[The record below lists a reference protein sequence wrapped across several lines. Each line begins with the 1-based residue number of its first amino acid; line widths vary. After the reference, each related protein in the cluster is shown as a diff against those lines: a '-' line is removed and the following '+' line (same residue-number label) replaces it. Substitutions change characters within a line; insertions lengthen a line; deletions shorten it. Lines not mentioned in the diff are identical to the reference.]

1 VSESTTEKEMRMN
14 PRPTHTVFLD
24 DRDRA
29 ILERLA
35 ATAAAT
41 VVPSASYT
49 AIMRR
54 GDRPVTV
61 VTNDVRAFALEE
73 LQSAA
78 AVGPGLE
85 CLRTGS
91 VVSVPD
97 LALEGRWPAYRD
109 AVRRHGLRS
118 LLCLPMVQGEETVGA
133 INLYGFEH
141 ADTFSPDVVEA
152 CAAIAGQAS
161 LTLEVLLWNTQAAE
175 IMERA
180 ERQLAQRAAI
190 NQAVGIVMVQRQC
203 DDTDALA
210 WLGEQAEVS
219 GRPLAA
225 VAADLV
231 TATSQ
236 PKSGQPP
243 VISGR

>member
-1 VSESTTEKEMRMN
+1 MN
-14 PRPTHTVFLD
+14 PRPTHTGLLD
-24 DRDRA
+24 ERDRA
-29 ILERLA
+29 MLERLA
-35 ATAAAT
+35 ETAAAT
-41 VVPSASYT
+41 VAPAASYT
-49 AIMRR
+49 VTISHE
-54 GDRPVTV
+54 DRPRTV
-61 VTNDVRAFALEE
+61 VTNDVRAFAVEE

-91 VVSVPD
+91 VVSVAD
-97 LALEGRWPAYRD
+97 LAVEGRWPEYRN
-109 AVRRHGLRS
+109 AVRRYGLRS
-118 LLCLPMVQGEETVGA
+118 LLSLPMVRGRETVGA
-133 INLYGFEH
+133 LNLYGFEH
-141 ADTFSPDVVEA
+141 ADTFLPEIEQA
-152 CAAIAGQAS
+152 CAALAR
-161 LTLEVLLWNTQAAE
+161 QAALALE
-175 IMERA
+175 LLNWNARATEVMHRA

-210 WLGEQAEVS
+210 WLGEQAKLS

-231 TATSQ
+231 TATNQ

>member
-1 VSESTTEKEMRMN
+1 MT
-14 PRPTHTVFLD
+14 PRPAHAVQLD
-24 DRDRA
+24 ERDRA
-29 ILERLA
+29 MLERLA
-35 ATAAAT
+35 ETAAAT
-41 VVPSASYT
+41 VIPAASYT
-49 AIMRR
+49 VIMSHD
-54 GDRPVTV
+54 GRPRTV

-73 LQSAA
+73 FQYAA

-97 LALEGRWPAYRD
+97 LAGEERWPGYRD
-109 AVRRHGLRS
+109 AVRRYGLRS
-118 LLCLPMVQGEETVGA
+118 LLSLPMVRGEATVGA
-133 INLYGFEH
+133 LNLYGFEH
-141 ADTFSPDVVEA
+141 ADTFPPEIEQA
-152 CAAIAGQAS
+152 CAALAGQAA
-161 LTLEVLLWNTQAAE
+161 LALELLNWNARATEVMQ
-175 IMERA
+175 RA
-180 ERQLAQRAAI
+180 EQQLAQRTAI
-190 NQAVGIVMVQRQC
+190 NRAVGIVMVQRQC

-210 WLGEQAEVS
+210 WLGEQAKLS

-236 PKSGQPP
+236 PRSGQPP

>member
-1 VSESTTEKEMRMN
+1 MN
-14 PRPTHTVFLD
+14 PRPTHPVFLD

-49 AIMRR
+49 AIVRR

-73 LQSAA
+73 AQHTTG
-78 AVGPGLE
+78 VGPVPE
-85 CLRTGS
+85 CLVTGS
-91 VVSVPD
+91 MVSVPD
-97 LALEGRWPAYRD
+97 LAVEVRWPEYLD
-109 AVRRHGLRS
+109 AARGYGLRS
-118 LLCLPMVQGEETVGA
+118 VLSLPMVQGEETVGA

-141 ADTFSPDVVEA
+141 ADTFPAEAVEA

-161 LTLEVLLWNTQAAE
+161 LTLEVLRWNAQAAE
-175 IMERA
+175 IMQRA
-180 ERQLAQRAAI
+180 ERQLAQRAAV
-190 NQAVGIVMVQRQC
+190 NQAVGIVMVQRRC
-203 DDTDALA
+203 DDTEALD
-210 WLGEQAEVS
+210 WLREQADLS
-219 GRPLAA
+219 RRPLAE

-231 TATSQ
+231 TATSR
-236 PKSGQPP
+236 PRSGPP